1 MFCLFVGCKHNWN
14 SDDYT
19 TYPKCPKAE
28 PICNQETMLCQE
40 TPGSILLTK
49 IVFTTKNCT
58 GCNPRNDAVHLK
70 LTGSEHMWSPHQCW
84 VDPNGLHHPN
94 ETDFQAGYTTIFVTK
109 DPRWH
114 SYSRDASYGWGGCWK
129 VKTEIVMHH
138 SCQVK

>member
-14 SDDYT
+14 SDNYT
-19 TYPKCPKAE
+19 KYPKCPKAE

-58 GCNPRNDAVHLK
+58 GCNPKNDAVHLH